1 MPTIMTDDTNT
12 GKPERYSSLGDS
24 SLGDNSVGDNSA
36 GACSTGGLST
46 GGSRAGGDRAGDDRT
61 GRNTKRLFV
70 PPQLSHEAD
79 FVGVTA
85 SKMTYS

>member
-12 GKPERYSSLGDS
+12 CKPGRYSSLGDS
-24 SLGDNSVGDNSA
+24 SVGDNSA
-36 GACSTGGLST
+36 EACSTGDFST

-85 SKMTYS
+85 SKITYS

>member
-1 MPTIMTDDTNT
+1 MLTIMADDTNT
-12 GKPERYSSLGDS
+12 GKPGRYS
-24 SLGDNSVGDNSA
+24 SVGDNSA
-36 GACSTGGLST
+36 EACLTGDCSMSD
-46 GGSRAGGDRAGDDRT
+46 SRVGDDRT

-85 SKMTYS
+85 STINYS